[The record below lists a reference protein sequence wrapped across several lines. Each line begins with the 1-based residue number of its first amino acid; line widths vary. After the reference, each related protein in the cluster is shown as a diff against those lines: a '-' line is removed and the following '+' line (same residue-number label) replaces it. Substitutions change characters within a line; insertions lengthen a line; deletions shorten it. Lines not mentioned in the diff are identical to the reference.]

1 MLWIS
6 STAEMCCV
14 LTCSYMQA
22 KLASMLGSAQIPSA
36 ACVAYALDLLIMSA
50 KRFQCRFPIDWFS
63 AWLVQLAGS

>member
-1 MLWIS
+1 
-6 STAEMCCV
+6 
-14 LTCSYMQA
+14 MQA